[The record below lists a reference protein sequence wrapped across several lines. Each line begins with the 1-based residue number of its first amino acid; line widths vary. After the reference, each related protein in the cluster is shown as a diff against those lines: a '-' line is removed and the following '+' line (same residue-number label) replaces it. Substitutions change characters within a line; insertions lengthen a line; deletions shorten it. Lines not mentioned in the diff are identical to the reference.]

1 MSPAEKTHKTTNG
14 KRTQGKKNKKPLKK
28 VLFDFLSGKVL
39 VREEVVR
46 QFPYIIL
53 LTVLAFIYIGNQY
66 HAEKV
71 AIETGQLK
79 REIKELRTR
88 SISISSE
95 LLYMTNQIEISR
107 LLNDKGLDLQQATE
121 PPVRIVLDEP
131 TENKPW
137 NVD

>member
-1 MSPAEKTHKTTNG
+1 MKPTQKTYEAESKG
-14 KRTQGKKNKKPLKK
+14 KRSRKKRKPLKK
-28 VLFDFLSGKVL
+28 VFFDFLSGKIL

-66 HAEKV
+66 HAEKI

-107 LLNDKGLDLQQATE
+107 LLNEKGIELQQATE
-121 PPVRIVLDEP
+121 PPVRIKLKEQPEKQTRNDR
-131 TENKPW
+131 
-137 NVD
+137 